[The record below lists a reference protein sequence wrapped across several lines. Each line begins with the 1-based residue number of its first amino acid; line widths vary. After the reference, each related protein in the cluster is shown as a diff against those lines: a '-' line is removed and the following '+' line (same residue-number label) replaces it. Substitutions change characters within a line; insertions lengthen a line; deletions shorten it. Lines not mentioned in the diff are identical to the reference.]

1 MRVNIDK
8 VDSAKLHALLMAV
21 DRDTAITMHPNTAR
35 KIVRALEVCSL
46 KLCGMVRWH
55 APLKQLAPV
64 EWILFDVVI

>member
-46 KLCGMVRWH
+46 KLCDMVR
-55 APLKQLAPV
+55 
-64 EWILFDVVI
+64 